1 MIKWSEYYME
11 TASMMP
17 PPSDVVFREEASAKR
32 EWHATDTRVT
42 AAEAQGST
50 GRRKVPPRKRRQ
62 VTGQLY
68 GDKFNQGDAFDRGN
82 FFFIKT

>member
-1 MIKWSEYYME
+1 M
-11 TASMMP
+11 
-17 PPSDVVFREEASAKR
+17 
-32 EWHATDTRVT
+32 T

-50 GRRKVPPRKRRQ
+50 GRRKVTPIKRRQ

-82 FFFIKT
+82 FFFIKTSVSAVSSKLLKLL